1 MLKRNFR
8 SAFTIVEL
16 LVVVAIIG
24 ILLGLVSMAAN
35 GALKNARAKRSTA
48 MCAVLQQAINTYYA
62 QKGEWPSAI
71 KNKAENMNG
80 KDMYVFGAS
89 ETDKIFQDI
98 VKSSVGANASMR
110 LLDPMGLFVAD
121 SGKLNNGGNGCFDNH
136 AEKNG
141 ANYCGN
147 QKCING
153 RDFSD
158 AVKRGKLHLSVSKM
172 AFGYQG
178 EEYGKFCR
186 YWIVYNGRTDSVT
199 VSKTKPKVK

>member
-1 MLKRNFR
+1 MLKRN
-8 SAFTIVEL
+8 SHPAFTIVEL

-35 GALKNARAKRSTA
+35 GALKNARTKRATA
-48 MCAVLQQAINTYYA
+48 MCTILQQAINTYYA

-71 KNKAENMNG
+71 KSQAEHMNG
-80 KDMYVFGAS
+80 KDTHVFAAS
-89 ETDKIFQDI
+89 DADKIFQDI
-98 VKSSVGANASMR
+98 VKSSVGANATMR
-110 LLDPMGLFVAD
+110 LLDPTGLFVAD
-121 SGKLNNGGNGCFDNH
+121 ASNLKNGGDGCFDNH

-178 EEYGKFCR
+178 KEYGKFCR
-186 YWIVYNGRTDSVT
+186 YWITYNGRTDSVT
-199 VSKTKPKVK
+199 VSTTKPKVK